1 MTGAWFRRALIAIA
15 FAGAAAATSRCA
27 PVQLSEARPVVA
39 PAHVQGGNWFKQTGC
54 TDCHSIAAYRIFNL
68 AAVGP
73 DLSDAVEGV
82 PRRFG
87 RSLEEFLQAP
97 TGTMS
102 MVLSTR
108 IPLTPEQRALAGEK
122 LKEAYRV
129 RQESKGA
136 GRPAAS
142 H

>member
-1 MTGAWFRRALIAIA
+1 MSGGWSRALVAIA

-27 PVQLSEARPVVA
+27 PVQPSEARPVVA
-39 PAHVQGGNWFKQTGC
+39 PAHVQQGDWFKQTGC

-68 AAVGP
+68 AAIGP
-73 DLSDAVEGV
+73 DLSVAVEDV

-87 RSLEEFLQAP
+87 RSLDEFLQAP

-108 IPLTPEQRALAGEK
+108 IPLTPEQRLLASER

-129 RQESKGA
+129 YQESKGV
-136 GRPAAS
+136 GRPVAS

>member
-1 MTGAWFRRALIAIA
+1 MTVARFLRALIAIA
-15 FAGAAAATSRCA
+15 LSGAAAATARCA
-27 PVQLSEARPVVA
+27 PVQPAEARPVAA

-73 DLSDAVEGV
+73 DLSDALEDV

-87 RSLEEFLQAP
+87 RSLDEFLQAP
-97 TGTMS
+97 SGTMS

-129 RQESKGA
+129 LQESKGA
-136 GRPAAS
+136 GPPVAS

>member
-1 MTGAWFRRALIAIA
+1 MTGNRFRGALIAIA
-15 FAGAAAATSRCA
+15 LAGAAAATARCA
-27 PVQLSEARPVVA
+27 PVRPSEARPVVA
-39 PAHVQGGNWFKQTGC
+39 PAHVQGGDWFKQTGC

-73 DLSDAVEGV
+73 DLSDAVEDV

-87 RSLEEFLQAP
+87 RSLDEFLQAP

-108 IPLTPEQRALAGEK
+108 IPLTAEQRALAGEK

-129 RQESKGA
+129 HHESKGL
-136 GRPAAS
+136 GRPVAS